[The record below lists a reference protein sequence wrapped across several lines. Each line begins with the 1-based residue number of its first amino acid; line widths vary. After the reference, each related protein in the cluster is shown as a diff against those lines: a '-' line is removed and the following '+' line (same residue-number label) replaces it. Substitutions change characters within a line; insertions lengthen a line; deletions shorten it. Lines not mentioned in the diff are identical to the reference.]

1 MRGFGHGPGMAR
13 WAGVLGA
20 CGVSAIALMA
30 GLHQARAQDA
40 AAPATQTA
48 QAAPAQSTTTQG
60 ADSTA
65 LEQIVVT
72 AQHKPEYEKDVP
84 LAVTSL
90 DSQTLNTLT
99 SSGDDIRFLAAR
111 VPSLNVESSFGR
123 TYPRFYIRGL
133 GNPDFTYNAQ
143 QPVSVVSD
151 DVVLEN
157 PILKAFPVFDV
168 QDVEVL
174 RGPQG
179 TLFGRNTPAGVVKI
193 DTVRPND
200 DYSGFADLSYGNFNT
215 VDFSAAVGGAIVPN
229 ILDFRMSVLE
239 ERRDDWVHNINP
251 NTQYSRNLEGYSDTA
266 ARLQLL
272 YKPTDTL
279 DALLEVDGRALDG
292 TARVFRANIIQPG
305 TNKLVDGFQANRVDL
320 DGDNYQNLGTW
331 GTHLTVNND
340 FGPVTLTSVS
350 AYEHGS
356 IRSRGDIDGGNFTAP
371 PGSPFLSPGL
381 NFFPDETSDSIPGL
395 DQITQEMRLQ
405 TNGDGPFFN
414 QAGVFYFHEYLRVDS
429 FSYNTD
435 GSTAVS
441 MNQTQGTES
450 FGIFDSATYKVTD
463 DLKLG
468 AGIRFSTD
476 SKAYNVGC
484 FIGCFT
490 SLKPSLKTNDSDT
503 TFDLSA
509 TYSIT
514 PDVNVYGRI
523 ATGYLAPALD
533 GRNVEFDG
541 FTGPAPLS
549 VAKAETTTSYEI
561 GLKSSLLQHRAN
573 LNLTAYAWDTDNLQ
587 LAAIGG
593 STQGTNLLNAKSA
606 IGEGFE
612 AEFEF
617 KPTEQWLLTASGS
630 YNFTQIQDSSL
641 EVAPCGTCTVTS
653 PIDPKTGNV
662 MINHNPLPN
671 APRWVLD
678 GTAKYSWPLGKDN
691 EIYALTDWSYR
702 STENF
707 FLYQSKEFT
716 GQSLLLGGLRVAYVD
731 HARGFEFAAYVRNI
745 LDEVK
750 VTGAVDFDNLTG
762 FVNDPRTY
770 GVEARYRF

>member
-1 MRGFGHGPGMAR
+1 MRGFRHGPATVR
-13 WAGVLGA
+13 WARLLSA
-20 CGVSAIALMA
+20 CGVSTMALTAGMA
-30 GLHQARAQDA
+30 QPALAQDA
-40 AAPATQTA
+40 AA
-48 QAAPAQSTTTQG
+48 SSG
-60 ADSTA
+60 A

-72 AQHKPEYEKDVP
+72 AEHKPEYEKDVP

-90 DSQTLNTLT
+90 SGQTLDALS

-111 VPSLNVESSFGR
+111 VPSLNIESSFGR

-143 QPVSVVSD
+143 QPVSVVYD
-151 DVVLEN
+151 DVVVEN

-179 TLFGRNTPAGVVKI
+179 TLFGRNTPAGVVKV
-193 DTVRPND
+193 DSVKPND
-200 DYSGFADLSYGNFNT
+200 EYSGFADLSYGNYNT
-215 VDFSAAVGGAIVPN
+215 VDFTAAVGGAIVPN
-229 ILDFRMSVLE
+229 KLDFRVSILE
-239 ERRDDWVHNINP
+239 ERRDDWVHNVNP
-251 NTQYSRNLEGYSDTA
+251 TTAYRKNLEGYSDTA

-272 YKPTDTL
+272 FKPTDTL
-279 DALLEVDGRALDG
+279 DALLEVDGRSLDG
-292 TARVFRANIIQPG
+292 TARVFRANIIQKG
-305 TNKLVDGFQANRVDL
+305 TNNLVPGFKVDQVNL
-320 DGDNYQNLGTW
+320 DGGNYQNLGTW

-356 IRSRGDIDGGNFTAP
+356 IRSRGDIDGGNFSAP
-371 PGSPFLSPGL
+371 AGSPFLTPGP
-381 NFFPDETSDSIPGL
+381 NFFSSDTADTVPGL
-395 DQITQEMRLQ
+395 DQITQELRLS

-414 QAGVFYFHEYLRVDS
+414 QGGFFYFHEYLRVNS

-450 FGIFDSATYKVTD
+450 FGVFDSATYKLTSN
-463 DLKLG
+463 LTLG
-468 AGIRFSTD
+468 AGVRFSTD
-476 SKAYNVGC
+476 SKDYNVGC
-484 FIGCFT
+484 FAGCFNPLVPTLHT
-490 SLKPSLKTNDSDT
+490 SDSST

-509 TYSIT
+509 TYALT
-514 PDVNVYGRI
+514 PDMNVYGRV

-541 FTGPAPLS
+541 FSGPAPLS

-561 GLKSSLLQHRAN
+561 GLKSSLLDHRAN
-573 LNLTAYAWDTDNLQ
+573 LNLTAYAWNTDNLQ

-593 STQGTNLLNAKSA
+593 SSQGTNLVNAKTA

-612 AEFEF
+612 AEFEY
-617 KPTEQWLLTASGS
+617 KPIDALLLTASGS

-641 EVAPCGTCTVTS
+641 EVSQCAACTITN
-653 PIDPKTGNV
+653 PIDPVTNKV
-662 MINHNPLPN
+662 KINGNPLPN
-671 APRWVLD
+671 APRWVVS
-678 GTAKYSWPLGKDN
+678 GSARYSIPLNKDN
-691 EIYALTDWSYR
+691 EIYGLTDWSYR
-702 STENF
+702 GTENF
-707 FLYQSKEFT
+707 FLYQAKEFK
-716 GQSLLLGGLRVAYVD
+716 GQALLLGGLRVGYVD
-731 HARGFEFAAYVRNI
+731 HARGFEVAAYVHNI

-750 VTGAVDFDNLTG
+750 VTGAIDFDNLTG

-770 GVEARYRF
+770 GFELRYKF

>member
-1 MRGFGHGPGMAR
+1 
-13 WAGVLGA
+13 
-20 CGVSAIALMA
+20 
-30 GLHQARAQDA
+30 
-40 AAPATQTA
+40 
-48 QAAPAQSTTTQG
+48 
-60 ADSTA
+60 
-65 LEQIVVT
+65 
-72 AQHKPEYEKDVP
+72 VP

-90 DSQTLNTLT
+90 SAQTVDSLT
-99 SSGDDIRFLAAR
+99 SSGDDIRFLAGR

-133 GNPDFTYNAQ
+133 GNSDFTYNAQ

-151 DVVLEN
+151 GVVLEN

-179 TLFGRNTPAGVVKI
+179 TLFGRNTPAGVVQI
-193 DTVRPND
+193 DTKKPND
-200 DYSGFADLSYGNFNT
+200 DYSGYVDLSYGNYNTLDFN
-215 VDFSAAVGGAIVPN
+215 AAVGGAIVPN
-229 ILDFRMSVLE
+229 KLDFRVSVLE

-251 NTQYSRNLEGYSDTA
+251 TTAYHKDLEGYTDTA

-272 YKPTDTL
+272 FKPTDTL

-292 TARVFRANIIQPG
+292 TARVFRANIITPG
-305 TNKLVDGFQANRVDL
+305 TNNLVPGFKVDQVNL

-331 GTHLTVNND
+331 GTHLTINND

-356 IRSRGDIDGGNFTAP
+356 IRSRGDIDGGNFSAP
-371 PGSPFLSPGL
+371 PGSPFLTPGPG
-381 NFFPDETSDSIPGL
+381 FSDETSDSVPGL
-395 DQITQEMRLQ
+395 DQITQELRLQ

-414 QAGVFYFHEYLRVDS
+414 QGGFFYFHEYLRVDD
-429 FSYNTD
+429 FDYQPD
-435 GSTAVS
+435 GVIDIAS
-441 MNQTQGTES
+441 NQTQSTES
-450 FGIFDSATYKVTD
+450 LGFFDSATYQVTS

-468 AGIRFSTD
+468 AGLRLSTD
-476 SKAYNVGC
+476 DKTYNVGC
-484 FIGCFT
+484 TAGLLNSCAAPLKSTVKT
-490 SLKPSLKTNDSDT
+490 SDSDV

-509 TYSIT
+509 TYALT
-514 PDVNVYGRI
+514 PDMNVYGRI

-533 GRNVEFDG
+533 GRNVEFDFG
-541 FTGPAPLS
+541 TPTPLS
-549 VAKAETTTSYEI
+549 IAKSETTTSYEL
-561 GLKSSLLQHRAN
+561 GLKSNLLDHRAN

-593 STQGTNLLNAKSA
+593 SSPGTNLINAKTA

-612 AEFEF
+612 AEFEY
-617 KPTEQWLLTASGS
+617 KPIEQLLLTTSGS

-641 EVAPCGTCTVTS
+641 EVSHCAACTVTN
-653 PIDPKTGNV
+653 PIDPVTGNV
-662 MINHNPLPN
+662 KINHNPLPN

-678 GTAKYSWPLGKDN
+678 ASARYSIPLNKNN
-691 EIYALTDWSYR
+691 EVYVLNDWSYR

-707 FLYQSKEFT
+707 FLYEAKEFT
-716 GQSLLLGGLRVAYVD
+716 GQSLLLGDLRIGYID
-731 HARGFEFAAYVRNI
+731 HDRGFEVAAYVHNI

-750 VTGAVDFDNLTG
+750 VTGAIDFDNLTG

-770 GVEARYRF
+770 GVEVRYRF

>member
-1 MRGFGHGPGMAR
+1 MQPAMAQN
-13 WAGVLGA
+13 APD
-20 CGVSAIALMA
+20 
-30 GLHQARAQDA
+30 QATQN
-40 AAPATQTA
+40 APAQVAQNAPTQTA
-48 QAAPAQSTTTQG
+48 QAAPSPSGDAP
-60 ADSTA
+60 A

-90 DSQTLNTLT
+90 DAQTIDTLT

-179 TLFGRNTPAGVVKI
+179 TLFGRNTPAGVVKV
-193 DTVRPND
+193 DTKKPND
-200 DYSGFADLSYGNFNT
+200 DYSGYVDLSYGNYNT

-229 ILDFRMSVLE
+229 ILDFRLSVLE

-251 NTQYSRNLEGYSDTA
+251 TTQYNRNLEGYTDTA

-272 YKPTDTL
+272 YKPSETL
-279 DALLEVDGRALDG
+279 DALFEVDGRALDG
-292 TARVFRANIIQPG
+292 TARVFRSNIIQPG
-305 TNKLVDGFQANRVDL
+305 TNHLVGGFQVDQVDL

-381 NFFPDETSDSIPGL
+381 NFFPDETSDSVPGL
-395 DQITQEMRLQ
+395 DQITQELRLQ

-414 QAGVFYFHEYLRVDS
+414 QGGFFYFHEYLRVNDY
-429 FSYNTD
+429 SYNTD
-435 GSTAVS
+435 GSTAVF

-450 FGIFDSATYKVTD
+450 FGWFDSATYQVTE

-468 AGIRFSTD
+468 AGLRLSTD
-476 SKAYNVGC
+476 SKDYNVGC
-484 FIGCFT
+484 FIGCVNP
-490 SLKPSLKTNDSDT
+490 LKPTLHTSDSDV

-509 TYSIT
+509 TYALT
-514 PDVNVYGRI
+514 PDMNVYGRI

-541 FTGPAPLS
+541 TTPAPLS
-549 VAKAETTTSYEI
+549 AAKSETTTSYEI
-561 GLKSSLLQHRAN
+561 GLKSNLLQHRAN

-678 GTAKYSWPLGKDN
+678 GTARYSWPLGKNN

-716 GQSLLLGGLRVAYVD
+716 GQSLLLGGLRVGYVD
-731 HARGFEFAAYVRNI
+731 NTRGFEVAAYVRNI

-770 GVEARYRF
+770 GIEARYRF

>member
-1 MRGFGHGPGMAR
+1 MS
-13 WAGVLGA
+13 A

-30 GLHQARAQDA
+30 GTAQPVLAQDA
-40 AAPATQTA
+40 PPA
-48 QAAPAQSTTTQG
+48 SG
-60 ADSTA
+60 A

-72 AQHKPEYEKDVP
+72 AEHKPEYEKDVP

-90 DSQTLNTLT
+90 NAQTLTDLT
-99 SSGDDIRFLAAR
+99 SSGDDIRFLAWR

-133 GNPDFTYNAQ
+133 GNSDFTYNAQ

-193 DTVRPND
+193 DSVKPND
-200 DYSGFADLSYGNFNT
+200 EYSGFADLSYGNYNT
-215 VDFSAAVGGAIVPN
+215 VDFTAAVGGAIVPN
-229 ILDFRMSVLE
+229 KLDFRLSVQE
-239 ERRDDWVHNINP
+239 ERRDDWVHNIDP
-251 NTQYSRNLEGYSDTA
+251 TTAYGKNLEGYTDTA

-272 YKPTDTL
+272 FKPTDTL
-279 DALLEVDGRALDG
+279 DALLEVDGRGLDG
-292 TARVFRANIIQPG
+292 TARVFRANIIEKG
-305 TNKLVDGFQANRVDL
+305 TNNLVPGFKVDQVDL

-331 GTHLTVNND
+331 GTHLTINND

-356 IRSRGDIDGGNFTAP
+356 IRSRGDVDGGNFSAP
-371 PGSPFLSPGL
+371 AGSPFLTPGF
-381 NFFPDETSDSIPGL
+381 NEFSDETSDSVPGL
-395 DQITQEMRLQ
+395 DQITQELRLS

-414 QAGVFYFHEYLRVDS
+414 QGGFFYFHEYLRVDS

-441 MNQTQGTES
+441 MNQTQATES
-450 FGIFDSATYKVTD
+450 FGIFDSATYKITQ
-463 DLKLG
+463 DLTLG
-468 AGIRFSTD
+468 AGVRFSTD
-476 SKAYNVGC
+476 SKDYNVGC
-484 FIGCFT
+484 FIGCFNPLQPT
-490 SLKPSLKTNDSDT
+490 LHTNDSDT
-503 TFDLSA
+503 TFDVSA
-509 TYSIT
+509 TYAVT
-514 PDVNVYGRI
+514 PDMNVYARI

-541 FTGPAPLS
+541 FSGPAPLS

-561 GLKSSLLQHRAN
+561 GLKSALLDHRAN
-573 LNLTAYAWDTDNLQ
+573 LNLTAYAWDTANLQ
-587 LAAIGG
+587 LAAVGG
-593 STQGTNLLNAKSA
+593 SSQGTNLINAKDA

-612 AEFEF
+612 AEFEY
-617 KPTEQWLLTASGS
+617 KPIDPLLLTASGS
-630 YNFTQIQDSSL
+630 YNFTQIRDSRL
-641 EVAPCGTCTVTS
+641 EVGQCGDCTITN
-653 PIDPKTGNV
+653 PIDPATGNV
-662 MINHNPLPN
+662 KINGNPLPN

-678 GTAKYSWPLGKDN
+678 ASARYSIPLNKDN
-691 EIYALTDWSYR
+691 EIYGLTDWSYR
-702 STENF
+702 GTEDF
-707 FLYQSKEFT
+707 FLYKAKEFT
-716 GQSLLLGGLRVAYVD
+716 GQSLLLGGLRVGYID
-731 HARGFEFAAYVRNI
+731 HARGFEVAAYVHNI

-750 VTGAVDFDNLTG
+750 VTGAIDFDNLTG

-770 GVEARYRF
+770 GMELRYKF

>member
-1 MRGFGHGPGMAR
+1 MRGFTRGPATAR
-13 WAGVLGA
+13 WATLAGA
-20 CGVSAIALMA
+20 CGVSAMALMMGA
-30 GLHQARAQDA
+30 VTPAHAQDA
-40 AAPATQTA
+40 
-48 QAAPAQSTTTQG
+48 TTQSASSPG
-60 ADSTA
+60 

-72 AQHKPEYEKDVP
+72 AEHKPEYEKDVP

-90 DSQTLNTLT
+90 SAQTLDALT

-133 GNPDFTYNAQ
+133 GNSDFTYNAQ
-143 QPVSVVSD
+143 QPVSVVYD
-151 DVVLEN
+151 DVVVEN
-157 PILKAFPVFDV
+157 PILKAFPIFDV

-193 DTVRPND
+193 DTKKPND
-200 DYSGFADLSYGNFNT
+200 DYSGYVDLSYGNYNT
-215 VDFSAAVGGAIVPN
+215 VDFTAAVGGAIIPN
-229 ILDFRMSVLE
+229 KLDFRLSVLE

-251 NTQYSRNLEGYSDTA
+251 TTAYNHDLEGYTDTA

-272 YKPTDTL
+272 FKPTDTL

-305 TNKLVDGFQANRVDL
+305 TNNLVPGFKVDQVNL
-320 DGDNYQNLGTW
+320 DGDNYQNLGTF
-331 GTHLTVNND
+331 GTHLTINND
-340 FGPVTLTSVS
+340 FGPVTLTSIS

-356 IRSRGDIDGGNFTAP
+356 IRSRGDIDGGNFSAP
-371 PGSPFLSPGL
+371 AGSSFLSPGN
-381 NFFPDETSDSIPGL
+381 NFFSDETSDSVPGL
-395 DQITQEMRLQ
+395 DQISQELRLS
-405 TNGDGPFFN
+405 TNGDGRFFN
-414 QAGVFYFHEYLRVDS
+414 QGGFFYFHEYLRVDS

-450 FGIFDSATYKVTD
+450 FGVFDSATYKVTQ
-463 DLKLG
+463 DLTLG
-468 AGIRFSTD
+468 AGLRFSTD
-476 SKAYNVGC
+476 SKDYNVGC
-484 FIGCFT
+484 FIGCFNPLQPT
-490 SLKPSLKTNDSDT
+490 LHTNDSDW
-503 TFDLSA
+503 TFNLSA
-509 TYSIT
+509 TYALT
-514 PDVNVYGRI
+514 PDMNVYGRI

-541 FTGPAPLS
+541 FSGPAPLS
-549 VAKAETTTSYEI
+549 IAKAETTTSYEI
-561 GLKSSLLQHRAN
+561 GLKSSLLNHRAN
-573 LNLTAYAWDTDNLQ
+573 LNLTAYAWDTENLQ
-587 LAAIGG
+587 LAAVGG
-593 STQGTNLLNAKSA
+593 SSQGTNLINAKTA

-612 AEFEF
+612 AEFEY
-617 KPTEQWLLTASGS
+617 KPIDQLLLTASGS

-641 EVAPCGTCTVTS
+641 EVGHCAFCTVTN
-653 PIDPKTGNV
+653 PVDPVTGNV
-662 MINHNPLPN
+662 KINHNPLPN
-671 APRWVLD
+671 APRWVWD
-678 GTAKYSWPLGKDN
+678 VSARYSIPMNKDN

-707 FLYQSKEFT
+707 FLYSAKEFT
-716 GQSLLLGGLRVAYVD
+716 GQSLLLGGLRVGYID
-731 HARGFEFAAYVRNI
+731 RARGFEIAGFVHNI

-750 VTGAVDFDNLTG
+750 VTGAIDFDNLTG

-770 GVEARYRF
+770 GIELRYKF

>member
-1 MRGFGHGPGMAR
+1 MNIKNGGSMMRGFTGGPMTAR
-13 WAGVLGA
+13 WTKWLGA
-20 CGVSAIALMA
+20 GGVSALALMA
-30 GLHQARAQDA
+30 GTVQPARAQDA
-40 AAPATQTA
+40 ATPA
-48 QAAPAQSTTTQG
+48 
-60 ADSTA
+60 ADPA

-90 DSQTLNTLT
+90 SAQTLTDLT
-99 SSGDDIRFLAAR
+99 SSGDDIRFLAGR

-151 DVVLEN
+151 NVVLEN

-179 TLFGRNTPAGVVKI
+179 TLFGRNTPAGVIKI
-193 DTVRPND
+193 DTVKPND
-200 DYSGFADLSYGNFNT
+200 DYSGFVDLSYGRFNT
-215 VDFSAAVGGAIVPN
+215 LDFTAAVGGAIVPN
-229 ILDFRMSVLE
+229 KLDFRVSVQE

-251 NTQYSRNLEGYSDTA
+251 TTAYNKDLEGYTDTA

-272 YKPTDTL
+272 FRPTDTI
-279 DALLEVDGRALDG
+279 DALLEFDGRSLDG
-292 TARVFRANIIQPG
+292 TARVFRSNVIQPG
-305 TNKLVDGFQANRVDL
+305 TNNLVNGFKVDQVDL

-331 GTHLTVNND
+331 GTHLTVNDD

-371 PGSPFLSPGL
+371 PGSPFLSPGP
-381 NFFPDETSDSIPGL
+381 NFFPDETSDSVPGL
-395 DQITQEMRLQ
+395 DQLSQEIRLQ
-405 TNGDGPFFN
+405 SNGDGPFFN
-414 QAGVFYFHEYLRVDS
+414 QGGVFYFHEYLRVDDL
-429 FSYNTD
+429 SYNSD
-435 GSTAVS
+435 GSTAVF

-450 FGIFDSATYKVTD
+450 FGVFDSATYQLLQ

-468 AGIRFSTD
+468 AGVRLSTD
-476 SKAYNVGC
+476 SKDYNVGC
-484 FIGCFT
+484 FIGCVNP
-490 SLKPSLKTNDSDT
+490 LKPTLKTNDSDV
-503 TFDLSA
+503 TFDVSA
-509 TYSIT
+509 TYALT
-514 PDVNVYGRI
+514 PDMNVYGRI

-541 FTGPAPLS
+541 TSPTPLS
-549 VAKAETTTSYEI
+549 VAKSETTTSYEI
-561 GLKSSLLQHRAN
+561 GLKSNLLDHRAN
-573 LNLTAYAWDTDNLQ
+573 LNLTAYAWDTSNMQ

-593 STQGTNLLNAKSA
+593 STPGTNLLNAKDV

-612 AEFEF
+612 AEFEY
-617 KPTEQWLLTASGS
+617 KPIEQLLLTGSGS
-630 YNFTQIQDSSL
+630 YNFTQIRDSSL
-641 EVAPCGTCTVTS
+641 EVGQCAACTITNA
-653 PIDPKTGNV
+653 IDPVTGDV
-662 MINHNPLPN
+662 KINHNPLPN
-671 APRWVLD
+671 APRWVLN
-678 GTAKYSWPLGKDN
+678 GSARYSIPLNKDN
-691 EIYALTDWSYR
+691 EIYGLTDWSYR
-702 STENF
+702 GSENF
-707 FLYQSKEFT
+707 FLYQAKEFT
-716 GQSLLLGGLRVAYVD
+716 GQSLLLGSLRLGYID
-731 HARGFEFAAYVRNI
+731 HRRGFEVAAYVNNV

-770 GVEARYRF
+770 GVELRYKF

>member
-1 MRGFGHGPGMAR
+1 MMRGFRHGPAPAR
-13 WAGVLGA
+13 WTKLWGA
-20 CGVSAIALMA
+20 CGVSAMALMA
-30 GLHQARAQDA
+30 GAAQPAWAQDV
-40 AAPATQTA
+40 
-48 QAAPAQSTTTQG
+48 TTQQQT
-60 ADSTA
+60 STGPA

-84 LAVTSL
+84 LAVTSV
-90 DSQTLNTLT
+90 DSQTIDALT

-111 VPSLNVESSFGR
+111 VPSLNIESSFGR

-143 QPVSVVSD
+143 QPVSVVTD

-193 DTVRPND
+193 DTKKPND
-200 DYSGFADLSYGNFNT
+200 DYSGYVDLSYGNYNTLDFN
-215 VDFSAAVGGAIVPN
+215 AAVGGAIVPN
-229 ILDFRMSVLE
+229 KLDFRVSVLE

-251 NTQYSRNLEGYSDTA
+251 DTKYNKDLEGYSDTA

-272 YKPTDTL
+272 FRPTDTL
-279 DALLEVDGRALDG
+279 DALLEVDGRSLNG
-292 TARVFRANIIQPG
+292 TARVFRANVIEPG
-305 TNKLVDGFQANRVDL
+305 TNHLVGGFKVDQVDL

-331 GTHLTVNND
+331 GTHLTINND
-340 FGPVTLTSVS
+340 FGPVTLTSIS

-356 IRSRGDIDGGNFTAP
+356 IRSRGDIDGGNFSAP
-371 PGSPFLSPGL
+371 PGSPFLSPGP
-381 NFFPDETSDSIPGL
+381 NFFSDETSDSVPGL
-395 DQITQEMRLQ
+395 DQITQELRLQ

-414 QAGVFYFHEYLRVDS
+414 QGGFFYFHEYLRVDS

-435 GSTAVS
+435 GTTAVS

-450 FGIFDSATYKVTD
+450 FGWFDSATYQVTS

-468 AGIRFSTD
+468 AGLRISTD
-476 SKAYNVGC
+476 SKDYNVGC
-484 FIGCFT
+484 FIGCFNP
-490 SLKPSLKTNDSDT
+490 LKPTLHTSDSDA

-509 TYSIT
+509 TYAVT
-514 PDVNVYGRI
+514 PDMNVYGRI

-541 FTGPAPLS
+541 FSGPAPLS
-549 VAKAETTTSYEI
+549 VAKSETTTSYEI
-561 GLKSSLLQHRAN
+561 GLKSNLLDHRAN

-617 KPTEQWLLTASGS
+617 KPTEQWLLTAAGS
-630 YNFTQIQDSSL
+630 YNFTQIQDSGL
-641 EVAPCGTCTVTS
+641 EVAPCGACTVTS
-653 PIDPKTGNV
+653 PIDPVTGNV
-662 MINHNPLPN
+662 KINHNPLPN

-678 GTAKYSWPLGKDN
+678 ATARYSIPLNRNN
-691 EIYALTDWSYR
+691 EVYALTDWSYR

-707 FLYQSKEFT
+707 FLYQAKEFT
-716 GQSLLLGGLRVAYVD
+716 GQSLLLGGLRVGYVD
-731 HARGFEFAAYVRNI
+731 HDRGFEVAGYVHNI
-745 LDEVK
+745 LDQVK
-750 VTGAVDFDNLTG
+750 VTGAIDFDNLTG

-770 GVEARYRF
+770 GVEVRYRF

>member
-1 MRGFGHGPGMAR
+1 MRGFRHGPATVR
-13 WAGVLGA
+13 WTGLLSA
-20 CGVSAIALMA
+20 CSVSALALAA
-30 GLHQARAQDA
+30 GLSGVVGLAGTARAQDA
-40 AAPATQTA
+40 TA
-48 QAAPAQSTTTQG
+48 QAGTQAGAQAAAP
-60 ADSTA
+60 A

-90 DSQTLNTLT
+90 DAQTVDNLT

-193 DTVRPND
+193 DTRKPND
-200 DYSGFADLSYGNFNT
+200 DYSGYVDLSYGNWNT
-215 VDFSAAVGGAIVPN
+215 VNFSGAVGGAIVPN
-229 ILDFRMSVLE
+229 ILDFRASVLE
-239 ERRDDWVHNINP
+239 ERRDDWVHNVNP
-251 NTQYSRNLEGYSDTA
+251 NTPYHRDLEGYTDTA

-292 TARVFRANIIQPG
+292 TARLFRANIIQPG
-305 TNKLVDGFQANRVDL
+305 TNKLVDGFRVDRVDF

-356 IRSRGDIDGGNFTAP
+356 VRSRGDIDGGNFSAAV
-371 PGSPFLSPGL
+371 GSPFLSPGSNL
-381 NFFPDETSDSIPGL
+381 FSDETSDSIPGL
-395 DQITQEMRLQ
+395 DQFTQEVRLQ

-414 QAGVFYFHEYLRVDS
+414 QGGFFYFHEYLRVDS

-450 FGIFDSATYKVTD
+450 FGVFDSATYKVTD

-476 SKAYNVGC
+476 SKDYNVGC
-484 FIGCFT
+484 FIGCFNP
-490 SLKPSLKTNDSDT
+490 LKPTLHTNSSDT

-509 TYSIT
+509 TYSVT
-514 PDVNVYGRI
+514 PDMNVYGRI

-541 FTGPAPLS
+541 FSGPAPLS

-561 GLKSSLLQHRAN
+561 GLKSNLLQHRAN
-573 LNLTAYAWDTDNLQ
+573 LNLTAYAWNTDNLQ

-641 EVAPCGTCTVTS
+641 EVSPCSACTVTS
-653 PIDPKTGNV
+653 PIDPVTGNV
-662 MINHNPLPN
+662 KINHNPLPN

-678 GTAKYSWPLGKDN
+678 GTARYSIPLNRNN
-691 EIYALTDWSYR
+691 EVYVLTDWSYR

-716 GQSLLLGGLRVAYVD
+716 GQSLLLGGLRVGYVD
-731 HARGFEFAAYVRNI
+731 RDRGLEFAAYVHNI
-745 LDEVK
+745 LDNVK
-750 VTGAVDFDNLTG
+750 VTGAIDFDNLTG

-770 GVEARYRF
+770 GVEVRYRF

>member
-1 MRGFGHGPGMAR
+1 MRGFGHGPATVR
-13 WAGVLGA
+13 RAIWSSA
-20 CGVSAIALMA
+20 CGVSAMALMA
-30 GLHQARAQDA
+30 GAAAPARAQDA
-40 AAPATQTA
+40 TAQSAAAP
-48 QAAPAQSTTTQG
+48 
-60 ADSTA
+60 A

-90 DSQTLNTLT
+90 DAQTVTDLT

-111 VPSLNVESSFGR
+111 VPSLNIESSFGR

-133 GNPDFTYNAQ
+133 GNSDFTYNAQ
-143 QPVSVVSD
+143 QPVSVIND

-157 PILKAFPVFDV
+157 PILKAFPAFDI
-168 QDVEVL
+168 QDIEVL

-193 DTVRPND
+193 DAKKPND
-200 DYSGFADLSYGNFNT
+200 DYDGYVDLSYGNYNT
-215 VDFSAAVGGAIVPN
+215 VDFNAAVGGAIVPN
-229 ILDFRMSVLE
+229 ILDFRVSVLE

-251 NTQYSRNLEGYSDTA
+251 STAYGKSLEGYTDTA

-279 DALLEVDGRALDG
+279 DALLEFDGRSLDG

-305 TNKLVDGFQANRVDL
+305 TNNLVPGFKVDQVDL

-331 GTHLTVNND
+331 GTHLTINND
-340 FGPVTLTSVS
+340 FGPVTLTSIS

-356 IRSRGDIDGGNFTAP
+356 IRSRGDIDGGNFSAP
-371 PGSPFLSPGL
+371 SGSPFLTPGP
-381 NFFPDETSDSIPGL
+381 NGFSDETSDSVPGL
-395 DQITQEMRLQ
+395 DQITQELRLQ

-414 QAGVFYFHEYLRVDS
+414 QGGFFYFHEYLRVDDL
-429 FSYNTD
+429 SYNTD
-435 GSTAVS
+435 GSTAVF

-450 FGIFDSATYKVTD
+450 FGVFDSATYQVTSN
-463 DLKLG
+463 LKLG

-476 SKAYNVGC
+476 SKVYNVGC
-484 FIGCFT
+484 FLGCFNPLQPT
-490 SLKPSLKTNDSDT
+490 VKTNDSDT

-509 TYSIT
+509 TYAVT
-514 PDVNVYGRI
+514 PDMNVYGRI

-541 FTGPAPLS
+541 FSGPAPLS
-549 VAKAETTTSYEI
+549 VAKSETTTSYEI
-561 GLKSSLLQHRAN
+561 GLKSSLLNHRAN

-587 LAAIGG
+587 LAAVGG
-593 STQGTNLLNAKSA
+593 TTPGTNLINAKTA
-606 IGEGFE
+606 IGEGLE
-612 AEFEF
+612 AEFEY
-617 KPTEQWLLTASGS
+617 KPIDQLLLTASGS

-641 EVAPCGTCTVTS
+641 TSSGCGVVNGSPVCTMLN
-653 PIDPKTGNV
+653 PINAAASAKAGTTLYS
-662 MINHNPLPN
+662 INHNPLPN

-678 GTAKYSWPLGKDN
+678 GTARYSFPLNKDN
-691 EIYALTDWSYR
+691 EIYGLTDWSYR

-707 FLYQSKEFT
+707 FLYSAKEFT
-716 GQSLLLGGLRVAYVD
+716 GQSLLLGGLRVGYID
-731 HARGFEFAAYVRNI
+731 HARGFEVAAYVHNI

-750 VTGAVDFDNLTG
+750 VTGAIDFDNLTG

-770 GVEARYRF
+770 GVELRYKF